1 MAKITFNP
9 NVAHVHGHVGNW
21 VLKERMGVDIVAAK
35 PDQVHQ
41 PNSPAQQQQRAKFQQ
56 AAVYA
61 KGSMTDAQLKALYS
75 AKAKLEKSSPFA
87 EAVKDWFTPPVVDA
101 IDTSNYHKHPGE
113 PISIRAHDDVA
124 VAGVNVE
131 LKNASTNAVLESGPA
146 AYDAPSGQWVYAAM
160 TDASAVAQVTVTA
173 TALDHPG
180 HPATLSA
187 TA

>member
-101 IDTSNYHKHPGE
+101 ILLSDYHKHPGE
-113 PISIRAHDDVA
+113 PISIRAHDDFEV
-124 VAGVNVE
+124 VGVNVE

-146 AYDAPSGQWVYAAM
+146 GYDAPSGQWVYAAT
-160 TDASAVAQVTVTA
+160 TDASSVAQVMVTA

-180 HPATLSA
+180 HPGTLSA